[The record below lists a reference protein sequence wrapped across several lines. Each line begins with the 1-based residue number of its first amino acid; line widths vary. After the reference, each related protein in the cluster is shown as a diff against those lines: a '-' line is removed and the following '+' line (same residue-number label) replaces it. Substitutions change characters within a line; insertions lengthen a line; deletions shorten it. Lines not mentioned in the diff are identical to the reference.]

1 MRRDAKTDRNQA
13 DIVAALRAI
22 GAMVQPLHMVGQGVP
37 DLLVGIGSKLLLV
50 EVKDGKRPPS
60 ERRLTPEQERWH
72 AAWAGYPV
80 YVISDVAEI
89 ERFAASWR
97 GVAP

>member
-13 DIVAALRAI
+13 DVVSALRAI
-22 GAMVQPLHMVGQGVP
+22 GAMVQPLHQVGQGVP
-37 DLLVGIGSKLLLV
+37 DLLVGIGGKLLLV

-60 ERRLTPEQERWH
+60 ERRLTPEQEKWH

-89 ERFAASWR
+89 ESFAARWR
-97 GVAP
+97 GGAP